1 MSPTKNNT
9 NRQSVQR
16 ANEAVFRTQ
25 DINEAQA
32 WSDLSQPAAT
42 TLHKQRYKAQA
53 KILDRAVS
61 GDIHAA
67 ADVMHY
73 LSSNN
78 ADLRMMMQS
87 ALHDYPDAK
96 IWRYLLNFLALY
108 TWEDAYWHIGLVEPP
123 AERAEMELRCAE
135 INKQM
140 GAQAKESCLQSV
152 IEVFALDESENER
165 KQKNDLLST
174 TLSHS
179 GEISPRL
186 PPSQAQRRRLVRYAA
201 VYLSGLRA
209 DPQVIPI
216 LEEMIEDAELS
227 WKTRAVHALGVI
239 NDTRCGPALLKALA
253 SGQHPLHQDASR
265 VLNEMGP
272 LALGIWEEALQ
283 HPNSHVRWHAA
294 RGLGQVGD
302 TRGIE
307 ILAEGLDDENQAVR
321 WVTARV
327 LANLD
332 STAIPAILNVLTQ
345 HRLSEP
351 LRQAANHALHAM
363 PSRLT
368 QEYLQPLLKALHSP
382 AASVEVP
389 HQAQLLALQWKRIQ
403 SNQSH
408 RKEE

>member
-140 GAQAKESCLQSV
+140 GARAKESCLQSV

-179 GEISPRL
+179 GGLSPRL
-186 PPSQAQRRRLVRYAA
+186 PPSQAQRRR
-201 VYLSGLRA
+201 
-209 DPQVIPI
+209 
-216 LEEMIEDAELS
+216 
-227 WKTRAVHALGVI
+227 
-239 NDTRCGPALLKALA
+239 
-253 SGQHPLHQDASR
+253 
-265 VLNEMGP
+265 
-272 LALGIWEEALQ
+272 
-283 HPNSHVRWHAA
+283 
-294 RGLGQVGD
+294 
-302 TRGIE
+302 
-307 ILAEGLDDENQAVR
+307 
-321 WVTARV
+321 
-327 LANLD
+327 
-332 STAIPAILNVLTQ
+332 
-345 HRLSEP
+345 
-351 LRQAANHALHAM
+351 
-363 PSRLT
+363 
-368 QEYLQPLLKALHSP
+368 
-382 AASVEVP
+382 
-389 HQAQLLALQWKRIQ
+389 
-403 SNQSH
+403 
-408 RKEE
+408 